1 MKLTSRSGRWWD
13 VDGELIWGEAT
24 VCFSIRVA
32 STPNPVKTC
41 LNKRPN
47 YFFATVCVCV
57 CVFLE
62 HQNCSLFLK
71 ICSYRNCMKTL
82 CSLNDGS
89 PHPPSKYLSLSPSL
103 LTKLMTDSPTTH
115 CNFTLNLRG
124 TNSTVHPQIHSLSF
138 LFLLVSLSASLF
150 LHFPSHINTSLP
162 LSCPWLL
169 PAPPFVRIM

>member
-1 MKLTSRSGRWWD
+1 MKL
-13 VDGELIWGEAT
+13 L
-24 VCFSIRVA
+24 CFSIRVA

-57 CVFLE
+57 CVFSWNTLLII
-62 HQNCSLFLK
+62 SK
-71 ICSYRNCMKTL
+71 ICSYRKSMKTL
-82 CSLNDGS
+82 CSLNHGS
-89 PHPPSKYLSLSPSL
+89 PHPPSKYLSLSQSL

-138 LFLLVSLSASLF
+138 LFLLVCLSASLF

-162 LSCPWLL
+162 LSCP
-169 PAPPFVRIM
+169 